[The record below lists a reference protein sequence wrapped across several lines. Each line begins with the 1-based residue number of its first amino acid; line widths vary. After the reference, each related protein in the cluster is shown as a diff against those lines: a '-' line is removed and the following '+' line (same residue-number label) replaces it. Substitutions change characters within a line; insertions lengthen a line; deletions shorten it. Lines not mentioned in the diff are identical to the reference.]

1 MNNRIKLN
9 PKFKN
14 DTPVLPDV
22 TLIEEWGY
30 YDGPLF
36 GLCEIN
42 GQKLFFMDIVYD
54 IWRYYE
60 DNTSQRL
67 WCIYGVYDI
76 NVYTANDIITSG
88 DDRVDWQRK
97 IIEDESEC
105 IGIFWE
111 YDNLCKNML

>member
-1 MNNRIKLN
+1 MINRIKLS
-9 PKFKN
+9 PEFKN

-22 TLIEEWGY
+22 KIIDTWAY

-42 GQKLFFMDIVYD
+42 GQKLFFMDVVYD
-54 IWRYYE
+54 IWRNYE
-60 DNTSQRL
+60 DDTSQRL

-76 NVYTANDIITSG
+76 NVEDVNDIITSG
-88 DDRVDWQRK
+88 DERFNWQQK
-97 IIEDESEC
+97 VEEESEC

-111 YDNLCKNML
+111 YDNLCKNMV